1 MTRPDYVIEFMRDGD
16 FRYFIVSN
24 GYDKDVIRQMSPTTI
39 EDSVDRMTKFF
50 NNTTGQYRV
59 KLYTSNDLKR
69 DGEPRQEPQIFEVAL
84 DGKKIGSYR
93 YDDDDDD
100 DDYRRPPMNNNPING
115 FDNYSMNPNLGG
127 GLFGLDTYMSQ
138 TREIMEL
145 KEKIKSLEHKLEMV
159 EFMHK
164 SDIARLQDKHLREI
178 KEAKD
183 SNAMLG
189 QGLGIIMNK
198 MGLSDD

>member
-39 EDSVDRMTKFF
+39 DDSVERMTKFF

-59 KLYTSNDLKR
+59 KLYTTNDLKR
-69 DGEPRQEPQIFEVAL
+69 DGEPRQDPQIFEVAL
-84 DGKKIGSYR
+84 DGKKIGGYR
-93 YDDDDDD
+93 VEEEDDNDF
-100 DDYRRPPMNNNPING
+100 RGGNGLGG
-115 FDNYSMNPNLGG
+115 FDNYSMSPMGGMGG
-127 GLFGLDTYMSQ
+127 GMFGLDTYMQQ

-164 SDIARLQDKHLREI
+164 NDVARLHERHQREI

-198 MGLSDD
+198 MGLSED

>member
-16 FRYFIVSN
+16 FRYFIVCN

-50 NNTTGQYRV
+50 NNTTGQYRI

-69 DGEPRQEPQIFEVAL
+69 DGEPRQDPQIFEVAL
-84 DGKKIGSYR
+84 DGKKIGYR
-93 YDDDDDD
+93 VDDDDDD
-100 DDYRRPPMNNNPING
+100 NYFRSNPNG
-115 FDNYSMNPNLGG
+115 NGLGGFSDYSMNPNLGG
-127 GLFGLDTYMSQ
+127 GGMFGLDTYMSQ
-138 TREIMEL
+138 TREIMDL

-164 SDIARLQDKHLREI
+164 SDIARLNDRHLREL

-198 MGLSDD
+198 MGLSDE